1 MARDFVL
8 EIGTEEIPAKFAP
21 DALVQLADQARQ
33 KLGDL
38 RLAFRELKTY
48 STPRRLALVLKDLE
62 EKQEDLQAL
71 VKGPALKSAYDAG
84 GKPTKAAQGFA
95 RAQGV
100 RVEDLFVREV
110 NGASYVFARKAE
122 AGRPTLEIL
131 PTLCPDLIIGLRF
144 PKPMRWGDSDFRF
157 ARPIRWLMALYGSE
171 VVPFELVG
179 LVSGRFSRGHRTL
192 SDHPVELVSAGDY
205 PEVLRKAF
213 VLADPEERGRVIRDQ
228 IRDLA
233 AACGGKAEED
243 EELLTEVVNLVEYP
257 TALRGEVA
265 QRYMHL
271 PEAVITTPM
280 REHQRYFP
288 VHAAD
293 GSLLSYF
300 ITVRDGDD
308 YALTTVRQGNEKVLK
323 ARLEDAAFYYREDR
337 KIPLADHVPKLEKV
351 VYHEK
356 LGTVRER
363 VERLRVLARFTGGK
377 LGLGGE
383 NTEIIDR
390 TAYLA
395 KADLVTLM
403 VYDFPEL
410 QGVMGADYA
419 AASGEKAEVCQGIA
433 EHYQPRFA
441 GDVLPASA
449 AGRVV
454 SLADKLDAIVG
465 AFAIGIQPTGSQDP
479 YALRRQAQGI
489 VGILLDAEW
498 DLSLSELCEQAYR
511 GFEALDSGLRK
522 ALLPLSDI
530 LPGLLEFFRQRLRFL
545 LQEDGLLYDTVDA
558 VMVRDEGFFF
568 RTARKAKELAARRQS
583 VGFAAYTQA
592 YTRCLNLSKKEKPQ
606 VADAK
611 RLVDPSEIALSEGI
625 GVRRERFDNLVEAE
639 KYGAAYELAAE
650 LVPMIEALFD
660 AVMIMAEDEDLRKA
674 RLALLGQ
681 CVEMLGCLGD
691 LSRLTEKPGA

>member
-21 DALVQLADQARQ
+21 DALGQLADQARQ

-48 STPRRLALVLKDLE
+48 SAPRRLAVVLKDLA
-62 EKQEDLQAL
+62 EKQEDLQAE
-71 VKGPALKSAYDAG
+71 VKGPALKSAYDAA

-122 AGRPTLEIL
+122 AGRLTMDIL
-131 PTLCPDLIIGLRF
+131 PTLCPELITGLRF

-157 ARPIRWLMALYGSE
+157 ARPIRWLLALYGSE

-179 LVSGRFSRGHRTL
+179 LVSGRSSRGHRTL
-192 SDHPVELVSAGDY
+192 SDCSVELTSAGDY
-205 PEVLRKAF
+205 PEALRKVF
-213 VLADPEERGRVIRDQ
+213 VLADPEERGRVIRAQ

-233 AACGGKAEED
+233 AASGGKAEED

-265 QRYMHL
+265 QRYMRL

-280 REHQRYFP
+280 RDHQRYFP

-293 GSLLSYF
+293 GSLLPYF
-300 ITVRDGDD
+300 ITVRDGND

-337 KIPLADHVPKLEKV
+337 KSPLADHVPKLEKV

-363 VERLRVLARFTGGK
+363 VERLRLLARFMGGK

-403 VYDFPEL
+403 VHDFPEL

-441 GDVLPASA
+441 GDALPASL

-511 GFEALDSGLRK
+511 GFEAPDSGLRG
-522 ALLPLSDI
+522 ALLPLPEI
-530 LPGLLEFFRQRLRFL
+530 LPGLLDFFRQRLRFL

-558 VMVRDEGFFF
+558 VMARDEGFFF
-568 RTARKAKELAARRQS
+568 RTARKAKELAVRRQS

-592 YTRCLNLSKKEKPQ
+592 YTRCLNLSKKEKPKA
-606 VADAK
+606 ADAK
-611 RLVDPSEIALSEGI
+611 RLKDSSEIALSEGI
-625 GVRRERFDNLVEAE
+625 GLRRERFDSLVEAGR
-639 KYGAAYELAAE
+639 YAAAYEVAAE
-650 LVPMIEALFD
+650 LVPMIEGLFD

-691 LSRLTEKPGA
+691 LSRLN